1 MHAGQSEEPS
11 MSVLSLRG
19 VEKTYPNGNQ
29 AIREMT
35 FDVERG
41 EFVFL
46 SGPSGSGKSTLL
58 KILLKMEDHTGGDVL
73 VFGKNLRA
81 LKPAAVPYLRRNIGV
96 IFQDFRLLED
106 RTVFDNLALGL
117 HVLGLSQAEVS
128 RRVEGILYD
137 LGIDRYAGA
146 YPPMLSGG
154 EQQRVAIG
162 RALVMEPALILADEP
177 TGNLD
182 WELSVEIVR
191 LFEELNARGT
201 SVLMATHDRFLL
213 NAFPKRTLLINRGIL
228 VEDRRT
234 GAPMATPSAA
244 VAGAATPIKTDSELI
259 EDAAKEDSSDVSG
272 LSFYEDR

>member
-1 MHAGQSEEPS
+1 MA
-11 MSVLSLRG
+11 VLSINGL
-19 VEKTYPNGNQ
+19 KMTYPNGNE
-29 AIREMT
+29 AIRDMS

-46 SGPSGSGKSTLL
+46 SGPSGSGKTTLIR
-58 KILLKMEDHTGGDVL
+58 ILLKMEESTGGEVL
-73 VFGKNLRA
+73 VFGRNLRA
-81 LKPAAVPYLRRNIGV
+81 LKQSAIPYLRRNIGV
-96 IFQDFRLLED
+96 IFQDFRLLQD
-106 RTVFDNLALGL
+106 RTVFENMALGL
-117 HVLGLSQAEVS
+117 NILGMSEKEIA

-146 YPPMLSGG
+146 YPAMLSGG

-182 WELSVEIVR
+182 WELSQEIVK

-213 NAFPKRTLLINRGIL
+213 DAFPKRTLLINRGIL
-228 VEDRRT
+228 VEDRRPDARQARREAEAGRFEHFMAGRT
-234 GAPMATPSAA
+234 GIRKDSGS
-244 VAGAATPIKTDSELI
+244 GANPGTD
-259 EDAAKEDSSDVSG
+259 G
-272 LSFYEDR
+272 GF